1 MRLVAA
7 TTDEEML
14 KVIIGSQI
22 LLGVMDYR
30 GFSNM
35 KGFQQF
41 RAACRNGDERYD
53 DLSYGFV
60 EQTERIYYCFG
71 CHKGG
76 GAINFIMEIESL
88 SYPDAVR
95 FLAKRAGLEVPEDE
109 QYQSQYQKQERRQRR
124 PVLSLCP

>member
-1 MRLVAA
+1 MKLDKTQPLYILYGCNIVKERSTMRLVAA

-41 RAACRNGDERYD
+41 RAACHSDRAHDALSHAAAEFMGELASASLWIGDRNAVQQAQDFLIHCLFRG
-53 DLSYGFV
+53 
-60 EQTERIYYCFG
+60 
-71 CHKGG
+71 
-76 GAINFIMEIESL
+76 SL
-88 SYPDAVR
+88 SVADC
-95 FLAKRAGLEVPEDE
+95 
-109 QYQSQYQKQERRQRR
+109 
-124 PVLSLCP
+124 LSDL

>member
-41 RAACRNGDERYD
+41 RLPAATGTSDMMTCPM
-53 DLSYGFV
+53 DL
-60 EQTERIYYCFG
+60 
-71 CHKGG
+71 
-76 GAINFIMEIESL
+76 
-88 SYPDAVR
+88 
-95 FLAKRAGLEVPEDE
+95 
-109 QYQSQYQKQERRQRR
+109 
-124 PVLSLCP
+124 

>member
-1 MRLVAA
+1 MKLDKTQPLYILYGCNIVKERSTMRLVAA

-60 EQTERIYYCFG
+60 
-71 CHKGG
+71 
-76 GAINFIMEIESL
+76 AV
-88 SYPDAVR
+88 SYTHLTLPT
-95 FLAKRAGLEVPEDE
+95 KLEV
-109 QYQSQYQKQERRQRR
+109 
-124 PVLSLCP
+124 

>member
-60 EQTERIYYCFG
+60 EQSSAARLRQRT
-71 CHKGG
+71 
-76 GAINFIMEIESL
+76 
-88 SYPDAVR
+88 AVR
-95 FLAKRAGLEVPEDE
+95 KSL
-109 QYQSQYQKQERRQRR
+109 QKSEYAR
-124 PVLSLCP
+124 PGF